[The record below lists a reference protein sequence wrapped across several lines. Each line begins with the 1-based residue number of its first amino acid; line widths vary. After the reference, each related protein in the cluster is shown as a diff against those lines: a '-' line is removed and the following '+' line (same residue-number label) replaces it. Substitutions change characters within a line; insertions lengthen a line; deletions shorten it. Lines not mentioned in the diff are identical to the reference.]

1 MVPGS
6 QSPRAMHSVS
16 TSRDQITGREQ
27 PPPSSGRVE
36 EMEYYTAMNKDEL
49 CSTDKTYTRNIGQKK
64 QDTEEHVQHN
74 SIYIKFKTM
83 QNPPVMIKNQ
93 KSDYLSEGREI
104 DLEGARGSLL
114 GPAVFYLLIWLGVSW
129 VSISG
134 KDPELSSW
142 DERAFLLYIMWVR
155 PQ

>member
-49 CSTDKTYTRNIGQKK
+49 CSTDKTYIRNIGQKK

-93 KSDYLSEGREI
+93 KSDYLSEGR
-104 DLEGARGSLL
+104 LTWKGQEGA
-114 GPAVFYLLIWLGVSW
+114 FW
-129 VSISG
+129 VLPCSIS
-134 KDPELSSW
+134 
-142 DERAFLLYIMWVR
+142 
-155 PQ
+155 